1 MGGLFLCVIRLL
13 LIMQISELSAAYAEY
28 LDRMYD
34 QSDDLVTVDQY
45 TIPRDVDVDN
55 ATMSEWCDVA

>member
-1 MGGLFLCVIRLL
+1 
-13 LIMQISELSAAYAEY
+13 MQTSELSAAYAEY

-55 ATMSEWCDVA
+55 PTMSEWCDVA

>member
-1 MGGLFLCVIRLL
+1 MN
-13 LIMQISELSAAYAEY
+13 ELYDAYSEY

-45 TIPRDVDVDN
+45 TIPRDVDIN
-55 ATMSEWCDVA
+55 NPTMSEWCDVA